1 MSILLIILL
10 VTLEVRGRSS
20 NFYEPLIYITKPEQ
34 EVKVDG
40 CATPKMTLGF
50 PTPINVCHLSLY
62 QLTLLRARPF
72 HGAVIEVLRRYL
84 AIIPDVCQVSI

>member
-10 VTLEVRGRSS
+10 VALEVRGRPSY
-20 NFYEPLIYITKPEQ
+20 FYEPLIYITKPEQ

-50 PTPINVCHLSLY
+50 PTPINVCLLSIY
-62 QLTLLRARPF
+62 QLSLLRARPSN
-72 HGAVIEVLRRYL
+72 GAVIEVLRKYL
-84 AIIPDVCQVSI
+84 ALIPDVRQVSF